1 MAYQTLGVVY
11 GDLGTSPLYVFSS
24 LQYPLSTIEDYFGV
38 LSLILWSLTMIPLVK
53 YVFIVLRA
61 DDHGE
66 GMEVYVLDTL
76 FYVWVIFMYIEIIN
90 LRWYLCSLFTA
101 IPEFK
106 PKEI

>member
-24 LQYPLSTIEDYFGV
+24 LEYPLSTSEDFLGV
-38 LSLILWSLTMIPLVK
+38 LSLIFWSLTMIALVK

-66 GMEVYVLDTL
+66 GIQMKQ
-76 FYVWVIFMYIEIIN
+76 
-90 LRWYLCSLFTA
+90 C
-101 IPEFK
+101 
-106 PKEI
+106 